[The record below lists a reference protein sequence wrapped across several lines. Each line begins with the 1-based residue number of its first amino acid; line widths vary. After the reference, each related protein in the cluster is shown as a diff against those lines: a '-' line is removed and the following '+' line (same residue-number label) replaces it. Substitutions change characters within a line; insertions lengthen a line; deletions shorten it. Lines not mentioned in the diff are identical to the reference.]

1 MYHNVHHSAKHHY
14 RHLYMNN
21 SGIQSNVSLAD
32 KNWFKTG
39 GSARWY
45 AEPSTSEAFQQV
57 LSFAHTH
64 NITTMLLGHGA
75 NVLISDT
82 GVDGLIVRPS
92 LVDITIH
99 DKDGRSAF
107 ITAGAGVSMPEL
119 INFCL
124 DRNLAGLEEF
134 SGIPGTVGGSVYI
147 NLHYFEFL
155 LEHFLHS
162 AQVIHATTGDVITV
176 DPAWFCFGYNKS
188 RLQEREYYLI
198 SATFVMAK
206 VSDVQAAYARGR
218 QAEIMRHRAK
228 RYPTAGTC
236 GSFFRNFSEHEVIN
250 ARDEKRVPFVAYYL
264 DKVGVKGSLVSGGAH
279 VSHQH
284 ANMIVNTGSA
294 TSDDIIA
301 VARTMQQRVYDQ
313 FGIIPQPEC
322 QLIGFKEYPL
332 L

>member
-1 MYHNVHHSAKHHY
+1 
-14 RHLYMNN
+14 MNN
-21 SGIQSNVSLAD
+21 SVIQSNISLAD

-45 AEPSTSEAFQQV
+45 AEPSTSEAFQHA
-57 LSFAHTH
+57 LSFAYTH
-64 NITTMLLGHGA
+64 AVPTMLLGHGA
-75 NVLISDT
+75 NVLISDD
-82 GVDGLIVRPS
+82 GFEGLIIRPS
-92 LVDITIH
+92 LVDIVVH
-99 DKDGRSAF
+99 GENGRSVL
-107 ITAGAGVSMPEL
+107 ITAGAGVGMPEL

-124 DRNLAGLEEF
+124 DRNLVDLEEF

-162 AQVIHATTGDVITV
+162 AQVIHATTGSVMTV
-176 DPAWFCFGYNKS
+176 EPSWFRFGYNRS

-198 SATFVMAK
+198 SATFVVTK

-218 QAEIMRHRAK
+218 QTEIIRHRAK
-228 RYPTAGTC
+228 RYPTARTC
-236 GSFFRNFSEHEVIN
+236 GSFFRNFSEDEVLN

-264 DKVGVKGSLVSGGAH
+264 DKVGVKGSLAVGDAH

-294 TSDDIIA
+294 TSSDIIT
-301 VARTMQQRVYDQ
+301 VARIMQQRVYDQ